1 MAENVINLNLD
12 LDKNITTNENEIKS
26 FSLQISE
33 KVQEMRFRIDNF
45 YRMIIISKLRDLV
58 PGAVNTILLVESANE
73 ISKFLIDVLDD
84 NPKIVESLSEED
96 DVLVKRNIIKGE
108 YKSILDLKNIIM
120 MTNGNN
126 NN

>member
-1 MAENVINLNLD
+1 VAENVINLNLD